1 MEQPKIKI
9 ETTSTD
15 IIVEVLGWGVLG
27 FLWWLAASNYRIL
40 PDIIPIHYNIA
51 GEIDDTGSKATIL
64 VLPLI
69 TTLLF
74 IGLTILNRYP
84 HIFNYPVK
92 ITEQNALR
100 QYSNALMLIRVL
112 KLVIVAVFTSI
123 AWFMIRGA
131 SDRQVNLG
139 IWFLPVFLAL
149 VMIPMGVYLRSAFR
163 KDRS

>member
-15 IIVEVLGWGVLG
+15 IIVEVLGWAFLG
-27 FLWWLAASNYRIL
+27 FLWWLTASNYRIL
-40 PDIIPIHYNIA
+40 PDTIPVHYNIA

-100 QYSNALMLIRVL
+100 QYSNAMMLIRVL